1 LAPRQSASFS
11 QQFFVQTL
19 PVRPSSDALIYIRV
33 DTSNQVDEGSSGEPG
48 ETNNI
53 TTLPVRFE
61 YRVPDLQVTAVNP
74 PAEVDSDTNFALQWT
89 TTNA

>member
-1 LAPRQSASFS
+1 
-11 QQFFVQTL
+11 
-19 PVRPSSDALIYIRV
+19 
-33 DTSNQVDEGSSGEPG
+33 DEGSSGEPG

-89 TTNA
+89 TTNAGLRSAGPMNERVYFSTDNQVGGDVLLGTFPLDQSL